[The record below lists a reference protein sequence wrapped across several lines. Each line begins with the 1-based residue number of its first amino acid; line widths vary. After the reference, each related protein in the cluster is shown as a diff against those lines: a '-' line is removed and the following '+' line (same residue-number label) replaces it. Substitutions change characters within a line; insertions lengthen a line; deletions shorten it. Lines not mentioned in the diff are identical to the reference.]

1 MAAKS
6 SIRDAAR
13 VLNLPLL
20 EADRIAKLVPD
31 TSLHKVFNLPEEK
44 LKEKLNADQMQMA
57 VQLQSIAKGSDLAAE
72 TLIWL
77 SP

>member
-13 VLNLPLL
+13 VLNLPLH

-31 TSLHKVFNLPEEK
+31 ISLHKLFNLSEE
-44 LKEKLNADQMQMA
+44 N
-57 VQLQSIAKGSDLAAE
+57 
-72 TLIWL
+72 
-77 SP
+77 